1 MFFLHFFRG
10 ARIEGEGGVVTGA
23 AAQRHRLAL
32 LAVLAV
38 AHPGGV
44 SRDKAIGY
52 LWPERDGGHARN
64 LLNQAIHALRRALGA
79 DAILSVGDDLRL
91 DVSVVK
97 PDVVAFV
104 EALEAGHAEQ
114 AVALYTGPF
123 LDGFFIA
130 GSIEFERWLI
140 ETRERFARAYAQ
152 TLERLAQEAAVSE
165 QFGASVE
172 WWRRRLAFDPYSE
185 RAVLSLM
192 QALEAAGDR
201 GTAIRRAREH
211 AALLRDELGAEPNP
225 EVEAMAERMRTEPG
239 SILAPAPR
247 WAMPERAIR
256 ESFLPSPAYDLI
268 GRHAELSRLREA
280 WWASESDGPHFVCI
294 VGEAGV
300 GKTRLAEELLDR
312 ASRDGISV
320 ARARSYSSEGRLA
333 YGPVVAW
340 LRSPALRTTLG
351 GLDPVWLGEL
361 ARLLPELLS
370 GHPGLSPPLATESG
384 QRERFFRAL
393 AHAVSPVGE
402 SRLLLI
408 DDLQWCDRETLH
420 WLHYLLR
427 FDHGARLLVA
437 GTLRSGEIE
446 SDHPAWRLLL
456 DLRAQGQLIEIA
468 LEPLGEGETTELAA
482 QVAARELQAKV
493 ATELFRE
500 TEGNPLFV
508 IETVR
513 AWLVDEGRS
522 SWVRPAKS
530 SVLTEPLATRE
541 PSLPPR
547 VQAVIRSRLAGM
559 SPSGQEIAE
568 LAATIGR
575 EFSFQ
580 VLARAWQRDEKELA
594 AGLDELLQRRIVR
607 AHGVSAYDFTH
618 DKLRE
623 VAYAEIGLARRRLL
637 HRRVAEALG
646 AVHPSSFVD
655 VSGQLAVHYERAG
668 LPRLAV
674 ALYERAGD
682 AAKRV
687 YANEEAILCFNRAL
701 AQRETLTEDVD
712 GDVQELTLRIALG
725 DSLVA
730 ARGWAAAEIEEVYT
744 RALELGESGD
754 IIHLSRALWGLQG
767 YHMVRSES
775 AKAYALGERLLHLAQ
790 ERNDSA
796 LLVPAHFVQGLS
808 LFHLGDFV
816 RAREHLD
823 RAIALHTPAHQPTH
837 DFPFTGDLGVL
848 SLSIA
853 SHARWHLGQ
862 PDQGLEMSRG
872 ALSMA
877 EDLGHPFSR
886 TFAHAYAAMMHQ
898 FRQEWRATETHAE
911 ATIALSSEYHFPY
924 YLAWGTILE
933 GWTIASRGACE
944 RGLEQMEEGLT
955 ALLGTG
961 ARLRR
966 PYYLALLAGGYGDSG
981 RVGEGLGRV
990 EEALAAVETTGERWC
1005 EAELHRLRG
1014 ELRLADDGNEHEAAI
1029 SLHRAIDVARSQNAA
1044 GLQLRAAVDLGR
1056 LQQRQGETEGARRTL
1071 ERNLGRFREGSDSAD
1086 LRTARTL
1093 LEELRA

>member
-1 MFFLHFFRG
+1 
-10 ARIEGEGGVVTGA
+10 
-23 AAQRHRLAL
+23 
-32 LAVLAV
+32 
-38 AHPGGV
+38 
-44 SRDKAIGY
+44 
-52 LWPERDGGHARN
+52 
-64 LLNQAIHALRRALGA
+64 
-79 DAILSVGDDLRL
+79 
-91 DVSVVK
+91 
-97 PDVVAFV
+97 
-104 EALEAGHAEQ
+104 
-114 AVALYTGPF
+114 
-123 LDGFFIA
+123 
-130 GSIEFERWLI
+130 
-140 ETRERFARAYAQ
+140 
-152 TLERLAQEAAVSE
+152 
-165 QFGASVE
+165 
-172 WWRRRLAFDPYSE
+172 
-185 RAVLSLM
+185 
-192 QALEAAGDR
+192 
-201 GTAIRRAREH
+201 
-211 AALLRDELGAEPNP
+211 
-225 EVEAMAERMRTEPG
+225 
-239 SILAPAPR
+239 
-247 WAMPERAIR
+247 
-256 ESFLPSPAYDLI
+256 
-268 GRHAELSRLREA
+268 
-280 WWASESDGPHFVCI
+280 
-294 VGEAGV
+294 
-300 GKTRLAEELLDR
+300 
-312 ASRDGISV
+312 
-320 ARARSYSSEGRLA
+320 
-333 YGPVVAW
+333 VVAW
-340 LRSPALRTTLG
+340 LRSPALQTTLG

-361 ARLLPELLS
+361 ARLMPELLS
-370 GHPGLSPPLATESG
+370 GHPGLSPPPANESG

-393 AHAVSPVGE
+393 AHALSPVGE

-408 DDLQWCDRETLH
+408 DDLQWCDRETLQ

-437 GTLRSGEIE
+437 GTLRSEEIE
-446 SDHPAWRLLL
+446 TDHPAWRLLL
-456 DLRAQGQLIEIA
+456 DLRAQGQLTDIA
-468 LEPLGEGETTELAA
+468 LEPLGEGDTTELAA
-482 QVAARELQAKV
+482 QVAARELQV
-493 ATELFRE
+493 EEATELYLE

-513 AWLVDEGRS
+513 ALVDEGRG
-522 SWVRPAKS
+522 SWARSTKG
-530 SVLTEPLATRE
+530 SVPTEPAATRE

-547 VQAVIRSRLAGM
+547 VQAVIRSRLAGI

-607 AHGVSAYDFTH
+607 AHAVRAYDFTH

-623 VAYAEIGLARRRLL
+623 VAYAEIGPARRRLL
-637 HRRVAEALG
+637 HRRVAEAV
-646 AVHPSSFVD
+646 AAMHPPGFVD

-674 ALYERAGD
+674 PLYERAGD

-687 YANEEAILCFNRAL
+687 YANEEAILYFSRAL
-701 AQRETLTEDVD
+701 AQLETLTEDVD
-712 GDVQELTLRIALG
+712 GGVQELTLRIALG

-754 IIHLSRALWGLQG
+754 SIHLSRALWGLQG
-767 YHMVRSES
+767 YHMVRSDS
-775 AKAYALGERLLHLAQ
+775 AKAYALGERLHHLAQ

-823 RAIALHTPAHQPTH
+823 RAIALHTPARQPTH
-837 DFPFTGDLGVL
+837 DFAFTGDLGVL

-853 SHARWHLGQ
+853 SHAMWHLGQ
-862 PDQGLEMSRG
+862 SDQGLEMSRG

-898 FRQEWRATETHAE
+898 FRREWQATETHAD

-933 GWTIASRGACE
+933 GWTIASRGECE
-944 RGLEQMEEGLT
+944 RGLEQMGEGLT

-961 ARLRR
+961 AELRR
-966 PYYLALLAGGYGDSG
+966 PYYLALLAEGYRDSG
-981 RVGEGLGRV
+981 RVGEGLGRL
-990 EEALAAVETTGERWC
+990 EEALAAVERTGERWC

-1014 ELRLADDGNEHEAAI
+1014 ELRLADDGNEHQAAI
-1029 SLHRAIDVARSQNAA
+1029 SLHRAMDVARSQNAA

-1071 ERNLGRFREGSDSAD
+1071 ERNLGRFPEGSDSAD